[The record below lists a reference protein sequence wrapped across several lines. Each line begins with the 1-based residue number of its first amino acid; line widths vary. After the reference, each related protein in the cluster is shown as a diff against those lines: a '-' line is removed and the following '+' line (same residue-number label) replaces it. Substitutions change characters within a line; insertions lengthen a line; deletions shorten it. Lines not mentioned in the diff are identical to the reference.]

1 MPHRRN
7 RSDGANDSRRK
18 FLKASGAGAVALS
31 LAGCSGGGDQTTTTT
46 EDTTEE
52 TTTEV
57 ESNTVT
63 GNAENIPEGG
73 TLTYGMSAKPDS
85 SNVLVASSVYSGVAL
100 YRVYQFGTELDPVTN
115 EVKPWVFSDWTI
127 EEDSDKPNIYFNMQK
142 GLKWND
148 GEDFTKEDVLFTFR
162 YCMENVPGQY
172 ASIIEPMESI
182 KESSKSDWDF
192 ALKLNKPIGYWEND
206 TLGGLPLLPKHKWEG
221 KDFKKYDPMK
231 ANPDHGPVG
240 LGPGRLTKFQ
250 PDTSMQLVLDN
261 EHYYDTLSQLDWRK
275 EHDQVIAG
283 GPFLDKVNFKIYG
296 SKTAMTQAFLQGEID
311 THYGSMKTSKLSQV
325 KNNDGMGLINGIG
338 SGFSYFGFNGRR
350 KPLDDVAFKQTM
362 TFLFDEY
369 FWIQRLLQNNAIKG
383 DFAQTPGYPA
393 PRPDYQFASED
404 EMLTHPATNA
414 FDFRSAQAAVPDVEA
429 IRKFITDGKVIDG
442 SSGTYAGKDYPG
454 SLSGVKASQS
464 EAKYD
469 YTFGKVKS
477 SVLKNHQSADKE
489 IRVDGKTIP
498 EVMDGDPITIFI
510 DPPKKTPKEAK
521 AIQRWTDNL
530 KTVGIPVKTQTLS
543 FNTMLSKVYQQEDF
557 DIYPMGWGG
566 TGPFGS
572 SAYAF
577 FHSDNADDLSKKDHE
592 SDKLNAEST
601 LYNAIGYGLS
611 GGSADK
617 LLSDAR
623 TELNPDKR
631 NKLSAKALERIYLD
645 MPYFLMDYEK
655 MKWPVNTKKF
665 GGFVEGLVDPP
676 YASFGT
682 ELNNIH
688 LKE

>member
-31 LAGCSGGGDQTTTTT
+31 LAGCSGGGDQETTTT
-46 EDTTEE
+46 ETTDDTTTDSEP
-52 TTTEV
+52 
-57 ESNTVT
+57 NTVT
-63 GNAENIPEGG
+63 GNSDDIPQGG

-85 SNVLVASSVYSGVAL
+85 SNVLVASSVYSSVAL
-100 YRVYQFGTELDPVTN
+100 FRVYQFGTALDPVSN

-127 EEDSDKPNIYFNMQK
+127 EKSDKPTIYFNMQK

-148 GEDFTKEDVLFTFR
+148 GEDFTKEDVLFTYR

-172 ASIIEPMESI
+172 AGTIEPMEEI
-182 KESSKSDWDF
+182 KESSKSEWDF
-192 ALKLNKPIGYWEND
+192 ALKLNKPIGVWESE

-221 KDFKKYDPMK
+221 KDYKKYNPMK
-231 ANPDHGPVG
+231 ANPDNGPVG
-240 LGPGRLTKFQ
+240 LGPGRLTKFN
-250 PDTSMQLVLDN
+250 PDTAMQLVLDN
-261 EHYYDTLSQLDWRK
+261 EHYYETLSQLDWRK
-275 EHDQVIAG
+275 EHEQVIAG

-311 THYGSMKTSKLSQV
+311 THYGSMKTSKMPQV
-325 KNNDGMGLINGIG
+325 KENEGMDLINGLG
-338 SGFSYFGFNGRR
+338 SGFSYFAYNGRR
-350 KPLDDVAFKQTM
+350 KPLDDVAFKQAM
-362 TFLFDEY
+362 GFMFDEY
-369 FWIQRLLQNNAIKG
+369 FWIERLLQNNAIKG

-393 PRPDYQFASED
+393 PRPDYQYAGED
-404 EMLTHPATNA
+404 KMSTHPATNA
-414 FDFRSAQAAVPDVEA
+414 FDFRSKEAAVPDVKGV
-429 IRKFITDGKVIDG
+429 RKFLTEGKVIDG
-442 SSGTYAGKDYPG
+442 SKGTYAGKQYPG

-464 EAKYD
+464 EAKHD
-469 YTFGKVKS
+469 YSFGPVKS

-489 IRVDGKTIP
+489 IRVGGKTIP
-498 EVMDGDPITIFI
+498 EVMDGEPINILI

-521 AIQRWTDNL
+521 AIQRWADNL
-530 KTVGIPVKTQTLS
+530 KSLGIPVKTQAVS
-543 FNTMLSKVYQQEDF
+543 FNTMVSKVYQQEDF

-577 FHSDNADDLSKKDHE
+577 FHSDNADDLSKKDHDA
-592 SDKLNAEST
+592 DKKNTSTT
-601 LYNAIGYGLS
+601 LYNSTGYGLA
-611 GGSADK
+611 GGSADE
-617 LLSDAR
+617 LLMNAR
-623 TELNPDKR
+623 TKLDPDKR
-631 NKLSAKALERIYLD
+631 DKLSAKALERIYLD
-645 MPYFLMDYEK
+645 QPYFVMDYEK
-655 MKWPVNTKKF
+655 MRWPVNTEKF
-665 GGFVEGLVDPP
+665 AGFIDGIVDPP